1 MILLFE
7 CERTVDGR
15 FRDPIVPQ
23 CVLIEM
29 DCLLKRGNAFFLS
42 FFHCFCFVVV
52 LIGVNILFVSNCSCH
67 SLFQCFGVPS
77 CVPDVFD
84 DHCVVFF
91 IIPVDYSEPVVNGL
105 GSIEGRFA

>member
-29 DCLLKRGNAFFLS
+29 DCLLKRG
-42 FFHCFCFVVV
+42 
-52 LIGVNILFVSNCSCH
+52 
-67 SLFQCFGVPS
+67 
-77 CVPDVFD
+77 
-84 DHCVVFF
+84 
-91 IIPVDYSEPVVNGL
+91 
-105 GSIEGRFA
+105 